1 MKYGWQK
8 KVVMVNYEPYIQKAI
23 EIRENKQRL
32 LEIRYANAWETAR
45 KAAHILK
52 NEYSADEVILF
63 GSLLHKQFFSLTSDI
78 DVAVSGIPC
87 DKFFQ
92 ALYAV
97 GFLSDI
103 RVEMVDIEECRDY
116 IKEII
121 KKEGIKL

>member
-1 MKYGWQK
+1 
-8 KVVMVNYEPYIQKAI
+8 MVNYEPYIQKAI

-32 LEIRYANAWETAR
+32 LEIRYANACETAR

>member
-1 MKYGWQK
+1 
-8 KVVMVNYEPYIQKAI
+8 MVSYESYIQKAREI
-23 EIRENKQRL
+23 EENKQRL
-32 LEIRYANAWETAR
+32 LEVRYADAWETVK

-52 NEYSADEVILF
+52 NEYSANEVILF
-63 GSLLHKQFFSLTSDI
+63 GSLLHKQSFSLSSDI

-87 DKFFQ
+87 DRFFQ
-92 ALYAV
+92 ALYTV

-121 KKEGIKL
+121 KKEGIRL